1 MQLRAPYD
9 TYRYTCH
16 ISLRL
21 GPVLDHHISEVAAT
35 LVRPMLPKHCDRK
48 AFRAPVARSPF
59 SVYRLRLEVP
69 RRLKTQAQI
78 TMAVYVIGGTP
89 VSTIFE
95 PFGRSHALL
104 SMRSM

>member
-1 MQLRAPYD
+1 MIYIGIYA
-9 TYRYTCH
+9 H

-21 GPVLDHHISEVAAT
+21 GPVLDHYIST
-35 LVRPMLPKHCDRK
+35 LVRPMLPKHCNRK

-59 SVYRLRLEVP
+59 FVYRLRLRVP

-78 TMAVYVIGGTP
+78 TMAVYVIEGTP
-89 VSTIFE
+89 VSSIFE